1 VIISYLI
8 AWEISNF
15 TSFIGSKKSFHY
27 WENKKVLFLF
37 LINTEENFSMP
48 EKSIFVLLLL
58 LVKIHSIKCVKQL
71 LVKKVW
77 ITNHCSKYIFYSK
90 KLSIR
95 LSAKSVFNSYESCYL
110 WNNASKILTGVLCIT
125 FFFWKKAKN
134 FSANSSIS
142 SKYWNMNLFHDL
154 NYSYLIYEYLKSIL
168 LIVIDVNRVRNK
180 WYNVEVW
187 REMKW
192 WKWLNLVWI
201 VRNGF

>member
-1 VIISYLI
+1 MIISYLI

-95 LSAKSVFNSYESCYL
+95 LSAKSVFNSHESCYL
-110 WNNASKILTGVLCIT
+110 WNNASKILTGVLYN
-125 FFFWKKAKN
+125 FFLKKSQK
-134 FSANSSIS
+134 FFRQFKYFIKILKYEFISRLKLLLLDIRVFKINS
-142 SKYWNMNLFHDL
+142 
-154 NYSYLIYEYLKSIL
+154 
-168 LIVIDVNRVRNK
+168 IDCHWCK
-180 WYNVEVW
+180 PSE
-187 REMKW
+187 E
-192 WKWLNLVWI
+192 
-201 VRNGF
+201 